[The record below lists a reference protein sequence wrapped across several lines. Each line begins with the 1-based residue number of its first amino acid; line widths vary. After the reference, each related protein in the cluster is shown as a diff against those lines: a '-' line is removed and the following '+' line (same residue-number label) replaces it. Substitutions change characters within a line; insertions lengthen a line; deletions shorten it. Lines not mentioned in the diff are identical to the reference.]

1 MNKQK
6 KSNSESKLNLKSE
19 LKKCVRP
26 RLCSLPQLNTDALES
41 SAIDKTRFTRF
52 IVFEVSN
59 KDCSRYIMR
68 CTTFLPKSVKDHKE
82 KYHYDLI
89 KDTRKEVSAIVPK
102 SKVKDMFEGYL
113 EYQDG
118 VIRVTG
124 DMTEYTEDIKAIIK
138 SIILITFKGSV
149 SVQYF
154 DMVTKKSGIL

>member
-1 MNKQK
+1 
-6 KSNSESKLNLKSE
+6 
-19 LKKCVRP
+19 
-26 RLCSLPQLNTDALES
+26 
-41 SAIDKTRFTRF
+41 
-52 IVFEVSN
+52 
-59 KDCSRYIMR
+59 MR